1 MTNNMQKDLNQK
13 YIPNCFILYLISA
26 TFAKAIKGSKKAEL
40 TSDLESTDV
49 EGRTRLRGR
58 KNQNVKDT
66 QPQRHPSSSD
76 SGEDEYV
83 FRSEQLEQSTPTAP
97 ILPFYSC
104 KLDLKSSISN

>member
-1 MTNNMQKDLNQK
+1 L
-13 YIPNCFILYLISA
+13 FVISA

-66 QPQRHPSSSD
+66 QLQRNLSSSD
-76 SGEDEYV
+76 SGEEEHV
-83 FRSEQLEQSTPTAP
+83 PRREQLEQSTPTAP
-97 ILPFYSC
+97 TLPFYSC
-104 KLDLKSSISN
+104 NSDFKSKICLN